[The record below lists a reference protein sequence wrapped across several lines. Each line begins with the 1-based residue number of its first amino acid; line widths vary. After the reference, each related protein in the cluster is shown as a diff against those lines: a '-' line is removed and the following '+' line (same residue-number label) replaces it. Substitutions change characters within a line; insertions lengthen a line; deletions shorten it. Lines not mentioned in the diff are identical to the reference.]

1 MATENSV
8 EWPLPDVSSVD
19 KPFWDEVQKGNLVLQ
34 KCQDCGR
41 LQFLPRPVCIN
52 CFSRNLGWQQS
63 KGTGAVY
70 SFTEV
75 FVPVRPGPRKY
86 VEESG
91 VPILFAAIDLD
102 EGVRAM
108 GEVVECKPDELKIGS
123 RVQVKFE
130 KAPGANFNLPKF
142 RLIKE

>member
-1 MATENSV
+1 MAV
-8 EWPLPDVSSVD
+8 EKGVHWPLPDVSSVD
-19 KPFWDEVQKGNLVLQ
+19 KPFWDEVQKGNFVLQ

-63 KGTGAVY
+63 EGTGTIY

-75 FVPVRPGPRKY
+75 FVPVRPGPRKQ

-91 VPILFAAIDLD
+91 VPIVFAAIDLD

-108 GEVVECKPDELKIGS
+108 SEIVDCRPDEVKIGG

-130 KAPGANFNLPKF
+130 KAPGTDFKLPKF
-142 RLIKE
+142 HLI